1 MRTFLLLSL
10 ATLLFVGGSAVP
22 AAANAQRDGGNSIN
36 GREAALIWQHGT
48 TREAAKNAVVNE
60 LESLGYANE
69 VHWRNYK
76 GSVSVALGVVLS
88 VKGYISDDAIVI
100 EKCSG
105 AYSAQVLSETRIILA
120 RLFPGGD
127 YYNY

>member
-1 MRTFLLLSL
+1 MRTLSL
-10 ATLLFVGGSAVP
+10 LMLAVVLFVGGSAAP
-22 AAANAQRDGGNSIN
+22 ATAGAPRHPGLMVN
-36 GREAALIWQHGT
+36 GREVALVWQHGT
-48 TREAAKNAVVNE
+48 TRDAAKNAVVNE
-60 LESLGYANE
+60 LENLGYANE

-76 GSVSVALGVVLS
+76 GSVSVAMGVVLS

-105 AYSAQVLSETRIILA
+105 AYSAQVLSETRAILA

-127 YYNY
+127 YYYY

>member
-1 MRTFLLLSL
+1 MRTLLLFVM
-10 ATLLFVGGSAVP
+10 AVVLFVGGGSAPVVAGARH
-22 AAANAQRDGGNSIN
+22 AAKVID
-36 GREAALIWQHGT
+36 GREVALVWQHGT
-48 TREAAKNAVVNE
+48 TRDAAKTAVINE
-60 LESLGYANE
+60 LENLGYANE

-76 GSVSVALGVVLS
+76 GSVSVAMGVVLS

-105 AYSAQVLSETRIILA
+105 AYSAQVLNETRAILA

-127 YYNY
+127 YYYY